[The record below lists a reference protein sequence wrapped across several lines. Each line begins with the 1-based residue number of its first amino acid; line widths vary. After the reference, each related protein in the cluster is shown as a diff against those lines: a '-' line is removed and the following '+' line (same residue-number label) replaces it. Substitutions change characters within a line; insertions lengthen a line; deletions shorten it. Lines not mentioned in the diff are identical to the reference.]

1 MPLLQKGERDFY
13 RESRPGGRSYR
24 GVGFRSILVQFRLIE
39 KQKPKA
45 GGQGI
50 PIALTIHSFDPT
62 LQMYFIQCSSVPI
75 ERILN
80 TFNLGN
86 G

>member
-1 MPLLQKGERDFY
+1 MPLLQKDERDFC

-24 GVGFRSILVQFRLIE
+24 GVGFRSILVQVRLIE
-39 KQKPKA
+39 KQKSKA
-45 GGQGI
+45 GGQRI

-62 LQMYFIQCSSVPI
+62 LQLYFIQCSSVPI
-75 ERILN
+75 KRILN
-80 TFNLGN
+80 TFNSRN